1 MTLQEPQLCSFT
13 VQAVEATQLESHRIA
28 YWRWGSLQASKI
40 IICVHGLTRQGRD
53 FDVLARTLLGSYKEM
68 GEEVLILCPDVVG
81 RGKSDWLTQPA
92 HYQPP
97 TYAYGLKSLLDELSN
112 QNGCKSIDWV
122 GTSMGGIIGMLMCG
136 VDALKPQVPIRRLVL
151 NDVGPVVRWEFIER
165 LKSYVGKGSTYLSLE
180 EGVEA
185 LRQIFKGFGPHSK
198 EEWTQ
203 LSLPMLKEIE
213 GSRWVLHY
221 DNQIVV
227 PIELMTREGSIAA
240 EKTMWSIYDQINCET
255 LLIKGEESE
264 LMSSENAQE
273 MCSRGPKPLLYTV
286 PGVGHAPT
294 LIHDDQL
301 KMLNNFLVRG

>member
-1 MTLQEPQLCSFT
+1 MITHEPQLCHFT
-13 VQAVEATQLESHRIA
+13 VQALEATQLESHSIA
-28 YWRWGSLQASKI
+28 YWRWGSLQASKM

-53 FDVLARTLLGSYKEM
+53 FDVLARSLLGAYEQR
-68 GEEVLILCPDVVG
+68 GEEVLIVCPDVVG
-81 RGKSDWLTQPA
+81 RGKSDWLTKPI

-97 TYAYGLKSLLDELSN
+97 TYAYGLKALLDDLSN
-112 QNGCKSIDWV
+112 QNGRKSIDWV

-165 LKSYVGKGSTYLSLE
+165 LKNYVGKGNTFLSLE
-180 EGVEA
+180 EGIES
-185 LRQIFKGFGPHSK
+185 LRLIFKGFGPHSN
-198 EEWTQ
+198 EEWIK

-213 GSRWVLHY
+213 GPRWIFHY
-221 DNQIVV
+221 DNQIAV
-227 PIELMTREGSIAA
+227 PIELMTQQSSMAA

-264 LMSSENAQE
+264 LMSSETTRE
-273 MCSRGPKPLLYTV
+273 MCNRGPKPLLYTV
-286 PGVGHAPT
+286 QGVGHAPT

-301 KMLNNFLVRG
+301 KMVKNFLVRE